1 MVQTPTGLISVLETN
16 GADIFLRSNGTQAT
30 FSELEGKIIG
40 LYFAAS
46 SSELSFLCHAMAC
59 YPHSNQTAR
68 DRFKSL
74 YAIEEVPQLV
84 LLNERG
90 DFVSSDGFSLVFWF
104 GTTGHPFA
112 PERIKQLEEEE
123 ESQKKNQTLNSVL
136 ATPERDFL
144 ITSDG
149 KEVPI
154 PELEGKMVG
163 LYVSLGSFRSC
174 QNFTSKLI
182 DLDKFGKTLNL
193 NVCEYIGEFGIQA
206 YPFSTEKI
214 AELEELR
221 EARRESQTLVLLLVA
236 DELDF
241 VIGKDAMK
249 VPVSE
254 LVGKTVLFYFSRL
267 ACPPCRAFT
276 PKLAKAYHEIKAN
289 HPDFE
294 VIFVSL
300 DNDEESF
307 KQYYAEMPWLA
318 LPYDDKRENLIN
330 RTFKY
335 DGIPHLA
342 AIGPDGTMLCNE
354 AKELVMFFGS
364 DSYPFDEDRKKE
376 MDSRLKEIQRKRI
389 CWRR

>member
-46 SSELSFLCHAMAC
+46 SSELCQQLTLLLIDIYNELISLKNNFEVILISLDDDEESFHKHFSAMPWLAI
-59 YPHSNQTAR
+59 PHSNQTAR

-182 DLDKFGKTLNL
+182 DLDKCLK
-193 NVCEYIGEFGIQA
+193 EKGESF
-206 YPFSTEKI
+206 
-214 AELEELR
+214 
-221 EARRESQTLVLLLVA
+221 
-236 DELDF
+236 
-241 VIGKDAMK
+241 
-249 VPVSE
+249 
-254 LVGKTVLFYFSRL
+254 
-267 ACPPCRAFT
+267 
-276 PKLAKAYHEIKAN
+276 EI
-289 HPDFE
+289 
-294 VIFVSL
+294 VYVSL
-300 DNDEESF
+300 EDDKESF
-307 KQYYAEMPWLA
+307 EK
-318 LPYDDKRENLIN
+318 
-330 RTFKY
+330 
-335 DGIPHLA
+335 
-342 AIGPDGTMLCNE
+342 
-354 AKELVMFFGS
+354 
-364 DSYPFDEDRKKE
+364 
-376 MDSRLKEIQRKRI
+376 
-389 CWRR
+389 